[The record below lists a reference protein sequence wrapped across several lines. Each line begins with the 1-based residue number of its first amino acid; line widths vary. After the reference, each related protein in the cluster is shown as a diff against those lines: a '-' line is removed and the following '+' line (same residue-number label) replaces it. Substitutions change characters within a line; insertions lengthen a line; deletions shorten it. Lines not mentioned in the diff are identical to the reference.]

1 MQGMTNTDNEHP
13 PAWKAALSRFRDAY
27 GHEFD
32 RADDTTDIW
41 LLVQLLE
48 EEIHRKITSE
58 LVESFNRAT
67 ARIKEQMRALELE
80 QKR

>member
-1 MQGMTNTDNEHP
+1 MTTDNEHL
-13 PAWKAALSRFRDAY
+13 PAWKAALERFEGGY
-27 GHEFD
+27 GSAFD
-32 RADDTTDIW
+32 PTDPTDIS

-67 ARIKEQMRALELE
+67 ARIEE
-80 QKR
+80 QKRALDEKRR